1 MQRICAF
8 SKLVN
13 FFESQNLGRKCSIQH
28 LDLGRKCSFGKNSY
42 LWKIEFA
49 RGIAAS
55 IVCCCGSCR
64 VSKIE
69 LTRGI
74 ITSVVVVV
82 AVVVA
87 FRNFN

>member
-13 FFESQNLGRKCSIQH
+13 FFECQNLGRKCSIQH
-28 LDLGRKCSFGKNSY
+28 LDLGRKCSFGKNIY

-55 IVCCCGSCR
+55 IVCCCGSCC
-64 VSKIE
+64 VLKIE
-69 LTRGI
+69 LARGI
-74 ITSVVVVV
+74 TASDVVVV
-82 AVVVA
+82 AVVVV
-87 FRNFN
+87 FRKLN